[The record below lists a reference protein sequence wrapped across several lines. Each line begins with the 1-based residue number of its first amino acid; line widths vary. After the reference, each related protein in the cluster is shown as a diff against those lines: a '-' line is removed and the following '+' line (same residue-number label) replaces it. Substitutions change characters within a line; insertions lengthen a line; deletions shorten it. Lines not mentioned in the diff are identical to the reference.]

1 MLIYRKLFKN
11 INLIFLIEKKIKRKL
26 VFNYINSIFIN
37 IILFFEVTSYLIFLW
52 FLKYQFKNKIILKNF
67 SLFNKYLN
75 NISIF
80 YIYILLFFI
89 LFLMSCTNKAPI
101 LFGLLLFTIIKF
113 RLLAEELNDCL

>member
-67 SLFNKYLN
+67 S
-75 NISIF
+75 
-80 YIYILLFFI
+80 
-89 LFLMSCTNKAPI
+89 
-101 LFGLLLFTIIKF
+101 IIQ
-113 RLLAEELNDCL
+113 